1 MAGFT
6 RQSTKPYFRGTGR
19 EIPVCLDAGWTVK
32 KDVSRVHFIS
42 SLVKFSAPI
51 DVTMV
56 TWIGNK
62 FAASIDLEVVGNG
75 WIV

>member
-1 MAGFT
+1 M
-6 RQSTKPYFRGTGR
+6 Q
-19 EIPVCLDAGWTVK
+19 
-32 KDVSRVHFIS
+32 KDVPRVHFIS
-42 SLVKFSAPI
+42 SLMKCSAPI
-51 DVTMV
+51 HVTMV